1 MVASPPL
8 LPWFLDVFGAET
20 IRFGPEEH
28 FRELTLTALADDD
41 EEVRLYGQAPGWIT
55 GEAFLTI
62 VN

>member
-1 MVASPPL
+1 MK
-8 LPWFLDVFGAET
+8 T